1 MTDAVIE
8 TPEHPEPEP
17 TGHPQVDRL
26 LERLCEL
33 DEVPTADHV
42 TVYDEIHRGLQ
53 DVLADLDEA

>member
-8 TPEHPEPEP
+8 QPEP
-17 TGHPQVDRL
+17 TGHPQVDQL
-26 LERLCEL
+26 LERLREL

-42 TVYDEIHRGLQ
+42 TIYDEIHRGLQ